1 MFFSFEIDFNNDGKP
16 DNITFMIKRI
26 KVHNMNAIKD
36 PAYRF
41 PGNYGVEKFLELFS
55 GKNHHPPPLNQQYN
69 GLLCL
74 DLLCKLFIFSL
85 FVYFAHQLRN
95 RMLFISF

>member
-1 MFFSFEIDFNNDGKP
+1 MLFSFAIDFNNDGKP

-55 GKNHHPPPLNQQYN
+55 GKNHHPCPPQST
-69 GLLCL
+69 
-74 DLLCKLFIFSL
+74 I
-85 FVYFAHQLRN
+85 
-95 RMLFISF
+95 